1 MSFEPLVSVIVPT
14 YNEEADIRST
24 IDALLALD
32 YEKKEIIV
40 VDSAST
46 DKTVEILK
54 EYEKGNQIILY
65 LESSRCGV
73 SSARNLG
80 IREANGEIVIIL
92 NADVILPSDFI
103 RRILTHYEKGAD
115 FVLVESRVENINH
128 VFPQWI
134 QAQHLLFYQDRNDI
148 LWTEGFSCRKGAAID
163 VGLFPEALAANTA
176 GEDAVFGERLNKK
189 YKKVIDRTIVVTH
202 VAPEKF
208 IAFWRQRVGRG
219 RGTSYKMFYI
229 NKIPLR
235 ALFSYLVGDLSLF
248 FLQTILVFPVLLKAI
263 ALARLTDSKIKNAF
277 YFFFVTILD
286 SLAQLIGEWQ
296 AYRELARSEKEQKQR
311 VKM

>member
-14 YNEEADIRST
+14 YNEEADIRNT

-40 VDSAST
+40 VDSVST
-46 DKTVEILK
+46 DKTIEILK
-54 EYEKGNQIILY
+54 EYEKKNQLMLY
-65 LESSRCGV
+65 VETSRRGV

-92 NADVILPSDFI
+92 NADVILPPDFI

-115 FVLVESRVENINH
+115 FVLVESRVGNTH
-128 VFPQWI
+128 GVFPQWI
-134 QAQHLLFYQDRNDI
+134 QAQHLLFYRDRDDI
-148 LWTEGFSCRKGAAID
+148 LWTEGFSCRKEAAID

-176 GEDAVFGERLNKK
+176 GEDAVFGEKLSEK
-189 YKKVIDRTIVVTH
+189 YRKAVDRTIVVAH
-202 VAPEKF
+202 VAPERF
-208 IAFWRQRVGRG
+208 DAFWKQRLGRG
-219 RGTSYKMFYI
+219 RGTSYKMFYV
-229 NKIPLR
+229 NKIPLH
-235 ALFSYLVGDLSLF
+235 ALLRYLIGELFLF
-248 FLQTILVFPVLLKAI
+248 FLQIILVFPILLKAI

-277 YFFFVTILD
+277 HFFFITILD

-296 AYRELARSEKEQKQR
+296 AYWELVRSEKQQKQR
-311 VKM
+311 AKM